1 MSDTTITIG
10 HLVEAEARDVRRC
23 PGYYAADYE
32 VHRTKPGKYPLRLS
46 FSRGYTAPMPYWLLG
61 AIDSEVVD
69 GKTYSGFGGVNYSA
83 RDVPRGPSHL
93 PVQTGFCLLKDMI
106 RDGSVELL
114 PGMEWLLNDEA
125 ARARTWDEIRTMA
138 AVGSGS

>member
-1 MSDTTITIG
+1 MSDVAIFIG
-10 HLVEAEARDVRRC
+10 YLVEAKTRDERRC

-32 VHRTKPGKYPLRLS
+32 VHRTKPGKYPLRLL
-46 FSRGYTAPMPYWLLG
+46 FSSGYTVPMPYWLLG
-61 AIDSEVVD
+61 AIDSEVVE
-69 GKTYSGFGGVNYSA
+69 GKTYSGFGGVNFSS
-83 RDVPRGPSHL
+83 RDLPSGPSKLH
-93 PVQTGFCLLKDMI
+93 VQTSFNVLKDMI